1 MFPANSAA
9 LAVASSELTR
19 SVQDSHSEMQR
30 ILTQSAADVHR
41 EVNSH
46 VQQLSEQT
54 KDQVVALDKALS
66 EELTR
71 SIRTLGRQLTSL
83 SEKFVEDYEPLTDRL
98 RLLVQ
103 SARAV

>member
-1 MFPANSAA
+1 
-9 LAVASSELTR
+9 
-19 SVQDSHSEMQR
+19 MQR

-46 VQQLSEQT
+46 VQQLSAQT

-83 SEKFVEDYEPLTDRL
+83 SEKFVEDYKPLTDRL
-98 RLLVQ
+98 QLLVQ